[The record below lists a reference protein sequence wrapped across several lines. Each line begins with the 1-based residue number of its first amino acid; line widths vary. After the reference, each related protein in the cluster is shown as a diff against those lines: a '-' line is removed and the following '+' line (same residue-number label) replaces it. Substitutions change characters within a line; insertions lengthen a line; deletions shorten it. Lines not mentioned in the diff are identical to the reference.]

1 MIEVL
6 DVVEGCSSPTLSLI
20 IDILKNVFLI
30 MQIVG
35 PIALI
40 IVITLDFMKLMT
52 NPDDKKTKERI
63 KNSIFA
69 TLFLFLIPFI
79 INITMTLL
87 GNSFSISACW
97 NSATSYQPSSEGNYS
112 TDDGKRKKIINSD
125 SNTYDKGLDDGDDN
139 SSGNGNSPTPTI
151 TPYPGSSPTTTK
163 TPSPGS
169 SPTPSQSPSVDG
181 TATSIGDIVYD
192 PNDVTKISNITAA
205 QLTAVL
211 NSAFTPKAKNFIPYV
226 NDLIAVEHKYS
237 VNVFFLLGIQAYE
250 ASWASS
256 DLAKRCNNLGGIK
269 SSPRSSRKCTGQNGK
284 QYAYFNSVG
293 DFIDYQGELLS
304 TKYLKPGGS
313 YYYGKSIKAV
323 CTKYNSGREN
333 WTNTVTEISTKLFN
347 TVKKIM

>member
-6 DVVEGCSSPTLSLI
+6 DAIEGCSSSSMSLI
-20 IDILKNVFLI
+20 IDAFKSILLI
-30 MQIVG
+30 IQIVG

-40 IVITLDFMKLMT
+40 IAITLDFIKLT
-52 NPDDKKTKERI
+52 ADPDNKEIKKKI
-63 KNSIFA
+63 SNSIIA
-69 TLFLFLIPFI
+69 TIFLFFIPFI
-79 INITMTLL
+79 INFTMSLL
-87 GNSFSISACW
+87 GNSFSITACW
-97 NSATSYQPSSEGNYS
+97 NSAKSYQPSSGGYY
-112 TDDGKRKKIINSD
+112 TIDDDKRTKII
-125 SNTYDKGLDDGDDN
+125 DDN
-139 SSGNGNSPTPTI
+139 QGDYDPGEDNTKDDSSGNGNKQTATPSSS
-151 TPYPGSSPTTTK
+151 SSPTSSQ
-163 TPSPGS
+163 TPDSNI
-169 SPTPSQSPSVDG
+169 DG

-211 NSAFTPKAKNFIPYV
+211 NSAFTKKAKNFIPYV
-226 NDLIAVEHKYS
+226 NNLIAAEHKYN

-250 ASWASS
+250 SGWVTSYLS
-256 DLAKRCNNLGGIK
+256 TKCNNLGGVK
-269 SSPRSSRKCTGQNGK
+269 SSPRSSRKCTASNGK

-323 CTKYNSGREN
+323 CTKYDSGREN

-347 TVKKIM
+347 TVKKVM